1 MKTYVLKL
9 ALLFFGLSLIFSC
22 EPGIVIPSNTPLD
35 FAYTL
40 HVDSTFNTNAP
51 ALQSFAHGT
60 HKGDWLLF
68 AGRTNSK
75 DSLGGLHDLDKSYT
89 TSASFPKQSFN
100 ENIFVYN
107 VKNDQRYSIS
117 YDKLLKVV
125 EKNFSEYDSIL
136 KENRSVF
143 VNTNSQV
150 AQLGEFMYL
159 VGGYG
164 PPDANSTSKYTTY
177 NQIAKIHV
185 PSLINLVKGNGT
197 AVDKNKLFA
206 FGKHKNLVATGGELQ
221 IVGNAEDPN
230 FYLVG
235 GHNFGYSCVENCD
248 AFYQK
253 YQDAVYNFD
262 IKEGKGNE
270 LKISLS
276 QVISDVSCPECLAA
290 DNISVMRRRDG
301 PILPQLFK
309 NPSGSTIE
317 QGFGF
322 FAGVF
327 TPTDGA
333 WNDAVYI
340 HPGFLNAESKLYTID
355 SAYNQK
361 NYNVYSCPNFALYD
375 PKGETVHSFLMGGIG
390 DGKRNVDSI
399 GFTNTATHIKTNI
412 TNMKSTRTLINPD
425 HLFNVSNKNKP
436 IFYGAEAIFFG
447 DDALDK
453 AYVKKD
459 TVEIETEIFDM
470 SKFGNGDV
478 FVGYIYGGIEAYE
491 SNPGTY
497 GNKKSMASKKIFK
510 VTLKKK

>member
-40 HVDSTFNTNAP
+40 HVDSIFNTNAP

-75 DSLGGLHDLDKSYT
+75 DSLGGLHDLDTSYT

-159 VGGYG
+159 IGGYG

-185 PSLINLVKGNGT
+185 PSLINLVKGNDT

-248 AFYQK
+248 AFHQK
-253 YQDAVYNFD
+253 YQDAVYPFKIEHD
-262 IKEGKGNE
+262 TLKFLLSISVGKA
-270 LKISLS
+270 
-276 QVISDVSCPECLAA
+276 ISDVKDPTQLNA
-290 DNISVMRRRDG
+290 DSISVMRRRDG

-309 NPSGSTIE
+309 NPSSSTIE

-327 TPTDGA
+327 TSTGGA

-361 NYNVYSCPNFALYD
+361 NYNVYSCPNFAFYD
-375 PKGETVHSFLMGGIG
+375 SEGETVHSFLMGGIG
-390 DGKRNVDSI
+390 DGQL
-399 GFTNTATHIKTNI
+399 GFTNTATHIKTNV
-412 TNMKSTRTLINPD
+412 TDMKSTRTLINPD
-425 HLFNVSNKNKP
+425 HLFNKNKVNKP

-447 DDALDK
+447 DDALAK

-459 TVEIETEIFDM
+459 TAKIETELFDM
-470 SKFGNGDV
+470 SEFGNGDV

-491 SNPGTY
+491 SNPRTY